1 MKATENGFL
10 IFDVLK
16 ATREFDS
23 FRVREITLRNSI
35 DFPRIENRK
44 FEKKLFGM
52 DGENRKPL
60 IKSDYILQESVTRN
74 RR

>member
-1 MKATENGFL
+1 MKATEKRVFNLWCFEG
-10 IFDVLK
+10 DSRV
-16 ATREFDS
+16 DS

-35 DFPRIENRK
+35 DFPRIENGK